1 MSLMEWLAFVTGVA
15 CVYLCVK
22 ERDSNWP
29 IGVINSF
36 ALLYVFWVAKL
47 YAQAGLQFFYIFECF
62 YGWWMWTR
70 RDQSTGR
77 KVIRIGRTNAH
88 TRIILSVIGIIGV
101 SILAFLFAKT
111 GDPAPF
117 GDSVITVAS
126 LIAEYMLCL
135 KLLEAWGLYLASDL
149 IALAL
154 LAYLGQWV
162 TFGTYLRFTFLCV
175 MGILEWLKRLQRNF
189 DPALSLVNS

>member
-1 MSLMEWLAFVTGVA
+1 MEWLAFVTGVI

-29 IGVINSF
+29 VGVVNSF

-47 YAQAGLQFFYIFECF
+47 YAQAGLQLFYIFECF

-70 RDQSTGR
+70 HDQSTGLR
-77 KVIRIGRTNAH
+77 VIRIGRTNVQ
-88 TRIILSVIGIIGV
+88 TRIIFSAIGIGGTV
-101 SILAFLFAKT
+101 AMTFLFAKT
-111 GDPAPF
+111 GDPAPL

-135 KLLEAWGLYLASDL
+135 KLLEAWGVYFASDV
-149 IALAL
+149 IALIL
-154 LAYLGQWV
+154 LAYLRQWV
-162 TFGTYLRFTFLCV
+162 TFGTYLCFTFLCI
-175 MGILEWLKRLQRNF
+175 MGILEWLKRLRRNF
-189 DPALSLVNS
+189 DPGLSLANSIP